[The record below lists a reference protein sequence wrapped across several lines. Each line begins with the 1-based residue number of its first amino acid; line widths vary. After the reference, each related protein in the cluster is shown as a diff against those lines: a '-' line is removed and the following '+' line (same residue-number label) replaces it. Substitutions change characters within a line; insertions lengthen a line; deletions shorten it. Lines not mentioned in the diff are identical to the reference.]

1 MLQQLFDVDC
11 NVVVFCEHSKVAGMF
26 YRALEERLPQK
37 FLVNIITG
45 DTRQVTRDYMIKR
58 FQDAD
63 DLIRKVLVC
72 TSGTMS
78 ESVSLTNAGLL
89 VFAQEPT
96 SLQQFIQCRGRV
108 RRVGST
114 NVVPAI
120 SLRAEGTVE
129 EHLAL
134 RMSDKLDTFNK
145 YFEGL
150 VKERKL
156 NG

>member
-1 MLQQLFDVDC
+1 M
-11 NVVVFCEHSKVAGMF
+11 
-26 YRALEERLPQK
+26 
-37 FLVNIITG
+37 
-45 DTRQVTRDYMIKR
+45 
-58 FQDAD
+58 
-63 DLIRKVLVC
+63 C

-96 SLQQFIQCRGRV
+96 SLQQFVQCRGRV

-114 NVVPAI
+114 HVVPAI
-120 SLRAEGTVE
+120 SLRAKGTVE

-134 RMSDKLDTFNK
+134 RMSNKMDTFNE

-150 VKERKL
+150 IKK
-156 NG
+156 GKD

>member
-1 MLQQLFDVDC
+1 MI
-11 NVVVFCEHSKVAGMF
+11 
-26 YRALEERLPQK
+26 YRGLDERLPQK

-45 DTRQVTRDYMIKR
+45 DTRQASRDHIIR
-58 FQDAD
+58 SFQDVN
-63 DLIRKVLVC
+63 DLTRKILVC

-114 NVVPAI
+114 HVVPAI
-120 SLRAEGTVE
+120 SLRAEDTVE

-134 RMSDKLDTFNK
+134 HMSNK
-145 YFEGL
+145 IKVYEEYFEAL
-150 VKERKL
+150 SNERK
-156 NG
+156 